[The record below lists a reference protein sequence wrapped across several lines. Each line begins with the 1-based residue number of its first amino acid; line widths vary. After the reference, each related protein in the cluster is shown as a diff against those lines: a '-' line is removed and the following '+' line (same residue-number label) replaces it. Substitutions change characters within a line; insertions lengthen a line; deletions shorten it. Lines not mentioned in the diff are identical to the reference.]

1 VSTSNWKWSVIGA
14 GLSTV
19 LCSCGGSSTD
29 SYTSPTQVVRE
40 TSTGTISAD
49 TSPTCSRTFQLSV
62 DASYYQGGL
71 QRCVEFPYMSTMAG
85 LVSGRLTWQNSRI
98 DLDLVLNDSLG
109 TNYRQSIA
117 ANRSGEAVDFFVNAG
132 TRYIFIIY
140 LRGVDPVFLANG
152 GQFTG
157 AVSTMFTLA
166 VERPR

>member
-1 VSTSNWKWSVIGA
+1 MNWRCRILPAAISTMLA
-14 GLSTV
+14 
-19 LCSCGGSSTD
+19 SCGGSSTD

-40 TSTGTISAD
+40 TLTGTISAAS
-49 TSPTCSRTFQLSV
+49 SPACSRAFQLSV

-71 QRCVEFPYMSTMAG
+71 QRCVEFPYTSTTAG
-85 LVSGRLTWQNSRI
+85 LISGRLTWQDRRI

-117 ANRSGEAVDFFVNAG
+117 ANRAGEAVDFFVNAG

-157 AVSTMFTLA
+157 EVSTTFTLA
-166 VERPR
+166 IERPK

>member
-1 VSTSNWKWSVIGA
+1 MNWRCRILPAAISTMLG
-14 GLSTV
+14 
-19 LCSCGGSSTD
+19 SCGGSSTD

-40 TSTGTISAD
+40 TLTGTISAA
-49 TSPTCSRTFQLSV
+49 TSPTCSRAFQLSV

-71 QRCVEFPYMSTMAG
+71 QRCVEFPYTSTTAG
-85 LVSGRLTWQNSRI
+85 LISGRLTWQDRRI

-117 ANRSGEAVDFFVNAG
+117 ANRAGEAVDFFVNAG

-140 LRGVDPVFLANG
+140 LRAVDPVFLANG

-157 AVSTMFTLA
+157 EVSTTFTLA
-166 VERPR
+166 IERPK